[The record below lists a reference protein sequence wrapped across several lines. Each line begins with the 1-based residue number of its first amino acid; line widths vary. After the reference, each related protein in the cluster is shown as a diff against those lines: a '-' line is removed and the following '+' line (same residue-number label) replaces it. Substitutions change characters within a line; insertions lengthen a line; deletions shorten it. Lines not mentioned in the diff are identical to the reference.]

1 MTFAEHYSGSSLQVR
16 YRDISVGLF
25 RISMC
30 WLVIFDRVCVHYD
43 AVRLQDLPPRFMAVL
58 VTLLEVTLAHF
69 HAATVLRTQGRH
81 LGQANVW

>member
-58 VTLLEVTLAHF
+58 VTLFEIAPVRF
-69 HAATVLRTQGRH
+69 HAIIVFSTLGRH